1 MHFLRRVSFQI
12 LLRLGQV
19 HALYHAEF
27 LKIIHIIL
35 HAIGKEVAVEST
47 DFAAQLATCIRENSV
62 YR

>member
-1 MHFLRRVSFQI
+1 MSCMLYMISQI
-12 LLRLGQV
+12 NITMIQLSTSSC
-19 HALYHAEF
+19 
-27 LKIIHIIL
+27 IIV